1 MYACPK
7 WEKLWSLGA
16 RMWQIIYLKTVEIV
30 GPVDG
35 TKQFL
40 QLLEVAGKK
49 KLKMLFSRAC
59 SDFLG
64 SANISC

>member
-1 MYACPK
+1 
-7 WEKLWSLGA
+7 
-16 RMWQIIYLKTVEIV
+16 MWQIIYLKTVEIV